1 MHCISTCDVCH
12 TAPVRHRHTWSQSAT
27 PIVRTVTLGPCIR
40 WPSVWSYYLWDLSHL
55 VPVLG
60 GHLSD
65 PTTYESSHTWFL
77 YSVAICLILL
87 PVRPATLGPCIRW
100 PPVWCSYLWDLP
112 RCPLSEQ
119 RSSKISVVGRNSHI
133 LSVNLNKE
141 NSTYSMDDGLW
152 GRFNRQTMY
161 FLIFLFYYWPV

>member
-1 MHCISTCDVCH
+1 MPGTNTCETCRLMHCISTCDVCH

-40 WPSVWSYYLWDLSHL
+40 WPSVWSYYLW
-55 VPVLG
+55 
-60 GHLSD
+60 
-65 PTTYESSHTWFL
+65 EQSSHTWFL

-87 PVRPATLGPCIRW
+87 PVRPATLGTCIRW

-141 NSTYSMDDGLW
+141 NSTYSMDDKLR

-161 FLIFLFYYWPV
+161 FLIFLSYYLPV